1 VSPPF
6 LDERHAPMTAPTMS
20 PGGSGAPQ
28 PHVEPLAS
36 PHRSDATS
44 TLIVILVTAFILAT
58 VGIWV
63 AHDGWQNLSKGW
75 LEGWISLSQI
85 SGLLASAVGLVG
97 LMLVAR
103 LRSVERRLGL
113 DRMFVWH
120 KWLGGTMA
128 VLVWIH
134 ILASVLAWSEGE
146 SLWTAILDLT
156 GRQSYMAIAT
166 VGALLLTV
174 VAVSSMR
181 SIRRQMSYET
191 WYFVHLTAYAALA
204 FAFPHEVD
212 LGGDFLTDHLAW
224 WFWVGAH
231 VAVVVAL
238 LWGRWGRVAWS
249 MMRPLRVMSVTPV
262 APATVELRLSGRR
275 LPEIE
280 AESGQFAML
289 RPLRPRLWWQP
300 HPFSLSAAPTTR
312 GLTFTI
318 KDRGDASGAIT
329 RLKVGDRVAVEGPFG
344 VLTTDALDPERRLVL
359 IVGGVGIAP
368 ARALLQRLPA
378 HAKVGR
384 EPIVLFRA
392 RHVDDLVH
400 YDEIRELAERRKVF
414 NLVGASVSL
423 AVDDP
428 FAPSELLAAI
438 PDLVQRQ
445 AFVCGPERM
454 IAAARSGLRS
464 AGMPRAHVHYEHAWW

>member
-1 VSPPF
+1 
-6 LDERHAPMTAPTMS
+6 MTAPAIPDGDSTM
-20 PGGSGAPQ
+20 PGLAT
-28 PHVEPLAS
+28 EPLPSPQRSAAS
-36 PHRSDATS
+36 AAS
-44 TLIVILVTAFILAT
+44 ILAAVTAFIVVT

-63 AHDGWQNLSKGW
+63 AHDGWSNLSQGW
-75 LEGWISLSQI
+75 LEGWTSLSQI
-85 SGLLASAVGLVG
+85 TGLLASAVGLVG
-97 LMLVAR
+97 LVLVAR
-103 LRSVERRLGL
+103 LRSVERRIGL

-120 KWLGGTMA
+120 KWLGGSMA

-134 ILASVLAWSEGE
+134 ILASLLAWSEGE
-146 SLWTAILDLT
+146 TFWTAVVDLT

-166 VGALLLTV
+166 VGSILLTV
-174 VAVSSMR
+174 VALSSLR
-181 SIRRQMSYET
+181 SFRRQMSYET

-204 FAFPHEVD
+204 LAFPHEVD
-212 LGGDFLTDHLAW
+212 LGGDFIASHIAW

-231 VAVVVAL
+231 VAVVIAI
-238 LWGRWGRVAWS
+238 LWGRWGRAVWS
-249 MMRPLRVMSVTPV
+249 MIRPMRVMSISPV
-262 APATVELRLSGRR
+262 APSTVELRLGGRR

-289 RPLRPRLWWQP
+289 RPLQPRLWWQP

-329 RLKVGDRVAVEGPFG
+329 RLRVGDRVAVEGPFG
-344 VLTTDALDPERRLVL
+344 VLTTDVLDPERRLVL

-392 RHVDDLVH
+392 RHVADLVIV
-400 YDEIRELAERRKVF
+400 DEIRELAERRGGKVF

-428 FAPSELLAAI
+428 FSPGELLAAI
-438 PDLVQRQ
+438 PDLLQRQ

-454 IAAARSGLRS
+454 IAAARAGLRG
-464 AGMPRAHVHYEHAWW
+464 AGMPRSSVHYEHAWW